1 MTTEQKG
8 IGYQGIRA
16 TEAFE
21 HENTRIDLKYCYFWG
36 KWKTMSDY
44 RDTRDPRDI
53 FRPLIDGFTDK
64 PVVQCDVQVAE
75 NTFRDD
81 SK

>member
-1 MTTEQKG
+1 MKIQEFISNIVISEENEKLCQTTG
-8 IGYQGIRA
+8 IPG
-16 TEAFE
+16 
-21 HENTRIDLKYCYFWG
+21 
-36 KWKTMSDY
+36 
-44 RDTRDPRDI
+44 RDI

-64 PVVQCDVQVAE
+64 PVVQCDVQVVE

>member
-1 MTTEQKG
+1 
-8 IGYQGIRA
+8 
-16 TEAFE
+16 
-21 HENTRIDLKYCYFWG
+21 
-36 KWKTMSDY
+36 MSDY

-64 PVVQCDVQVAE
+64 PVVQCDVQVVE
-75 NTFRDD
+75 NTFGDD